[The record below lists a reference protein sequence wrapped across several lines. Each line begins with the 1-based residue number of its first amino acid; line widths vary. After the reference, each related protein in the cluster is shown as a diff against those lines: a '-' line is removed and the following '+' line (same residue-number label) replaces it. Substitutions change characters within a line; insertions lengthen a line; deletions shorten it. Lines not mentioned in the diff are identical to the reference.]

1 MITVLATNAYKAA
14 YKAKQAAV
22 KPNKHLPVTS
32 HLLIRTH
39 EGRVL
44 ITPFLWDAEERTK
57 ASESL
62 PARVDS
68 ELATCVPARA
78 FVDWLR
84 VTQEKPTR
92 ANPHGADQITL
103 ELDEQ
108 TQTLRIKAGNTRT
121 EFKCIAAQ
129 EWLSYYPAA
138 EPMRP

>member
-14 YKAKQAAV
+14 STAKKAAL
-22 KPNKHLPVTS
+22 KPDPKLPVTS
-32 HLLIRTH
+32 HLLIRTF
-39 EGRVL
+39 EGRL
-44 ITPFLWDAEERTK
+44 QIIPFLWDAEERTK

-68 ELATCVPARA
+68 DFAACVPARA

-103 ELDEQ
+103 DLDPR
-108 TQTLRIKAGNTRT
+108 TQTLKIKAGNTRT
-121 EFKCIAAQ
+121 EFKCIDAQ
-129 EWLSYYPAA
+129 EWPRITPA
-138 EPMRP
+138 